1 MTEDR
6 ERYILEQ
13 LRAIRIS
20 VEITAA
26 VVFLFAIVRAL
37 SWLWMNFL
45 AA

>member
-6 ERYILEQ
+6 EKYALQQ

-26 VVFLFAIVRAL
+26 IVFMWAIVRAF
-37 SWLWMNFL
+37 SWIFTNMLG
-45 AA
+45 

>member
-6 ERYILEQ
+6 EKYLLGQ

-26 VVFLFAIVRAL
+26 IVFLWAIVRAF
-37 SWLWMNFL
+37 SWVFTNLMG
-45 AA
+45 

>member
-6 ERYILEQ
+6 EKYALEQ

-26 VVFLFAIVRAL
+26 VVFLWAIIHAL
-37 SWLWMNFL
+37 VWIWTNMM
-45 AA
+45 A

>member
-6 ERYILEQ
+6 EKYVLQQ

-26 VVFLFAIVRAL
+26 IVFLWAIVRAF
-37 SWLWMNFL
+37 SWVFANIIG
-45 AA
+45 